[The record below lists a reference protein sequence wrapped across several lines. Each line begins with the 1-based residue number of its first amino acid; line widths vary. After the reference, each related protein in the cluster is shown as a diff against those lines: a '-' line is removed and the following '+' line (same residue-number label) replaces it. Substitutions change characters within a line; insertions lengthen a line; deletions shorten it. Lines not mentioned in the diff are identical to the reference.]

1 MAESDSS
8 APADNAVD
16 PVDPQVHWTAA
27 RLSGYCLVALAILYT
42 LYFARSL
49 LMPIVVA
56 ALFSLM
62 LSPLVELLKRIRV
75 PRLISSLML
84 IGMLGGPFV
93 LLGIELAAPV
103 EKWVAK
109 LPELS
114 ARLTEQLDDIG
125 DSFSPEPQAPPPA
138 EPEPEPE
145 PDSGFSFFGW
155 FDDDEEEATPPAAPQ
170 PEPQPESSLVAE
182 VKRGGIEILVTALGT
197 APAVLAQFALWLILV
212 LFLLIF
218 GPGLY
223 DSAIENS
230 TRVQDKRRATLIVGK
245 VRRAL
250 SRYILTVTVI
260 NAGLGAVTALVLWLL
275 GVEDALLWGALVG
288 LLNYAPYV
296 GPIVAMCMLAIA
308 GAVQYGLNISS
319 LVPVAAFFLINLVE
333 AQFITPTILGQ
344 HMRLNPLVLILWL
357 VIWGWLWGPVGV
369 LLAVPLLVCLK
380 LTASQLHILTP
391 LIRVIETRA

>member
-1 MAESDSS
+1 M
-8 APADNAVD
+8 
-16 PVDPQVHWTAA
+16 
-27 RLSGYCLVALAILYT
+27 
-42 LYFARSL
+42 
-49 LMPIVVA
+49 
-56 ALFSLM
+56 
-62 LSPLVELLKRIRV
+62 ELLKRIRV

-138 EPEPEPE
+138 EPEPEP
-145 PDSGFSFFGW
+145 DSGFSFFGW

-170 PEPQPESSLVAE
+170 PEPQRESSLVAE

>member
-1 MAESDSS
+1 MAESGSNS
-8 APADNAVD
+8 PAENADEGVE
-16 PVDPQVHWTAA
+16 PELHWTAA
-27 RLSGYCLVALAILYT
+27 RVSSYCLVALAILYT

-56 ALFSLM
+56 ILFSLM
-62 LSPLVELLKRIRV
+62 LSPLVETLKRVRV
-75 PRLISSLML
+75 PRLLSALML
-84 IGMLGGPFV
+84 ISMLGGPFV

-103 EKWVAK
+103 EKWMAK

-114 ARLTEQLDDIG
+114 ARLSEQLDDFG
-125 DSFSPEPQAPPPA
+125 ESLSPEPPAPPVQPK
-138 EPEPEPE
+138 
-145 PDSGFSFFGW
+145 PDTGFSFFGW
-155 FDDDEEEATPPAAPQ
+155 FGDDEEATPPAAP
-170 PEPQPESSLVAE
+170 EPKRGNSLVEE

-223 DSAIENS
+223 NSAIENS
-230 TRVQDKRRATLIVGK
+230 PRVQDKRRATVIVGK
-245 VRRAL
+245 VRWAL

-296 GPIVAMCMLAIA
+296 GPIVAMFMLAIA
-308 GAVQYGLNISS
+308 GAVQYGLNLGC
-319 LVPVAAFFLINLVE
+319 LVPAAVFFFINLVE
-333 AQFITPTILGQ
+333 AQLITPTILGQ